1 MEEIKT
7 AAPAQEPPKKVR
19 RVGTVAFS
27 LLLIASGFL
36 LIAQQFLP
44 NFDLLYVFRFAPAL
58 LILLGIE
65 VLIYGTNTKVQMK
78 FDWLAIV
85 GSAVTLC
92 IVGAA
97 TLAPYVWQYL
107 GPANAAAENAY
118 EHRFTDGLY
127 NAMND
132 DPTLKSH
139 ISNLYVSVSLNHYG
153 DNTLQEGDNVYAEA
167 CLGNTCYATAEDFA
181 ADCLRI
187 YQAAKKADI
196 PVRNYSFYTDTD
208 RSNTARGYRLDFL
221 ASQAEAL
228 TAAELAN
235 QVDETYYYNGD
246 IYGTLEER
254 LDAERA
260 DTGEIA
266 SDEYAPEAEESA
278 PLEPTPTEEPTT
290 PTEETTPAEEPTE
303 DIAASE
309 QTNNG

>member
-19 RVGTVAFS
+19 RVGTVAFA

-97 TLAPYVWQYL
+97 TLAPYVWQYM

-132 DPTLKSH
+132 DPALKSH
-139 ISNLYVSVSLNHYG
+139 VSSLFVSVSLNHYG

-167 CLGNTCYATAEDFA
+167 CLGNTYYATAEDFA

-196 PVRNYSFYTDTD
+196 PVRDYSFYTDTD

-235 QVDETYYYNGD
+235 QVDETYYYNGV

-260 DTGEIA
+260 DTDEIA
-266 SDEYAPEAEESA
+266 NDAFAPETEETA
-278 PLEPTPTEEPTT
+278 PLEPAPAEEPT
-290 PTEETTPAEEPTE
+290 EEPTE

-309 QTNNG
+309 QTYNG

>member
-97 TLAPYVWQYL
+97 TLAPYVWQYM

-132 DPTLKSH
+132 DPALKSR

-153 DNTLQEGDNVYAEA
+153 DTTLQDGDNVYAEA
-167 CLGNTCYATAEDFA
+167 CLGNTYYATAEDFA

-246 IYGTLEER
+246 AYSTLEDR
-254 LDAERA
+254 LAAERA
-260 DTGEIA
+260 DT
-266 SDEYAPEAEESA
+266 DETANDAFAPKTEETA
-278 PLEPTPTEEPTT
+278 PLEPTTEEPT
-290 PTEETTPAEEPTE
+290 AEEPTAE
-303 DIAASE
+303 EPTGDIAASE
-309 QTNNG
+309 QTYNG

>member
-19 RVGTVAFS
+19 RVGTVAFA
-27 LLLIASGFL
+27 LLLIAAGFL

-97 TLAPYVWQYL
+97 TLAPYVWQYM

-132 DPTLKSH
+132 DPALKSR

-153 DNTLQEGDNVYAEA
+153 DTTLQDGDNVYAEA
-167 CLGNTCYATAEDFA
+167 CLGNTYYATAEDFA

-208 RSNTARGYRLDFL
+208 RSNTARGYNLDFL
-221 ASQAEAL
+221 ASYAEGL
-228 TAAELAN
+228 TAADLAKN
-235 QVDETYYYNGD
+235 VHETYYYNGD
-246 IYGTLEER
+246 AYDTLEDR
-254 LDAERA
+254 LAAERA

-266 SDEYAPEAEESA
+266 NDEFAPETEETA
-278 PLEPTPTEEPTT
+278 PTVEEPT
-290 PTEETTPAEEPTE
+290 AEEPTE

-309 QTNNG
+309 LTRNG

>member
-97 TLAPYVWQYL
+97 TLAPYVWQYM

-132 DPTLKSH
+132 DPALKGR

-167 CLGNTCYATAEDFA
+167 CLGNTYYATAEDFA

-246 IYGTLEER
+246 AYHTLEDR
-254 LDAERA
+254 LAAERA
-260 DTGEIA
+260 DTDEIENDA
-266 SDEYAPEAEESA
+266 FAPETEETA
-278 PLEPTPTEEPTT
+278 PLEPAPAEEPT
-290 PTEETTPAEEPTE
+290 EEPTE

-309 QTNNG
+309 LTRNG

>member
-19 RVGTVAFS
+19 RVGTVAFA

-97 TLAPYVWQYL
+97 TLAPYVWQYF
-107 GPANAAAENAY
+107 GPAKATAEWNY
-118 EHRFTDGLY
+118 TNRFTDALY
-127 NAMND
+127 TALND
-132 DPTLKSH
+132 DPALKSR
-139 ISNLYVSVSLNHYG
+139 ISSLYVMVSLNHYG
-153 DNTLQEGDNVYAEA
+153 DDTLQDADDVRAEV
-167 CLGNTCYATAEDFA
+167 CLGNTYYETAEDYA

-196 PVRNYSFYTDTD
+196 PVRDYSFYTDTD
-208 RSNTARGYRLDFL
+208 RSNTARGYNLDFL
-221 ASQAEAL
+221 ASYAEGL
-228 TAAELAN
+228 TAAELAQN
-235 QVDETYYYNGD
+235 VHETYYYNGD
-246 IYGTLEER
+246 AYHTLEDR
-254 LDAERA
+254 LAAERA
-260 DTGEIA
+260 DTGEIENDA
-266 SDEYAPEAEESA
+266 FAPETEETA
-278 PLEPTPTEEPTT
+278 PLEPTPTEETA
-290 PTEETTPAEEPTE
+290 PAEETTE

-309 QTNNG
+309 LTRNG

>member
-97 TLAPYVWQYL
+97 TLAPYVWQYM

-132 DPTLKSH
+132 DPALKGR

-167 CLGNTCYATAEDFA
+167 CLGNTYYATAEDFA

-260 DTGEIA
+260 DTGEIENDA
-266 SDEYAPEAEESA
+266 FAPETKETA
-278 PLEPTPTEEPTT
+278 PLEPTPAEEPITEEPT
-290 PTEETTPAEEPTE
+290 EEPTE

-309 QTNNG
+309 LTRNG

>member
-19 RVGTVAFS
+19 RVGTVAFA

-97 TLAPYVWQYL
+97 TLAPYVWQYM

-132 DPTLKSH
+132 DPALKSH
-139 ISNLYVSVSLNHYG
+139 VSSLFVSVSLNHYG

-167 CLGNTCYATAEDFA
+167 CLGNTYYATAEDFA

-208 RSNTARGYRLDFL
+208 RSDTARGYNLDFV
-221 ASQAEAL
+221 ASYAEGL
-228 TAAELAN
+228 TAADLAKN
-235 QVDETYYYNGD
+235 VCETYYYNGD
-246 IYGTLEER
+246 AYHTLEDR
-254 LDAERA
+254 LAAERA
-260 DTGEIA
+260 DTDEIA
-266 SDEYAPEAEESA
+266 NDAFAPETEETA
-278 PLEPTPTEEPTT
+278 PLEPAPAEESTEEP
-290 PTEETTPAEEPTE
+290 AE

-309 QTNNG
+309 QTYNG

>member
-19 RVGTVAFS
+19 RVGTVAFA

-97 TLAPYVWQYL
+97 TLAPYVWQYM

-132 DPTLKSH
+132 DPALKSR

-153 DNTLQEGDNVYAEA
+153 DTTLQEGDYVYAEA
-167 CLGNTCYATAEDFA
+167 CLGNTYYATAEDFA

-196 PVRNYSFYTDTD
+196 PVRNYTFYTDTD
-208 RSNTARGYRLDFL
+208 RSNTARGYNLDFL
-221 ASQAEAL
+221 ASYAEGL

-235 QVDETYYYNGD
+235 QVHETYYYNGD
-246 IYGTLEER
+246 AYDTLEDR

-266 SDEYAPEAEESA
+266 SDESAPEAAQESA
-278 PLEPTPTEEPTT
+278 PAEEETSTAEEPTT
-290 PTEETTPAEEPTE
+290 EEM
-303 DIAASE
+303 AASE
-309 QTNNG
+309 QTYNG

>member
-254 LDAERA
+254 LAA
-260 DTGEIA
+260 
-266 SDEYAPEAEESA
+266 
-278 PLEPTPTEEPTT
+278 
-290 PTEETTPAEEPTE
+290 E

-309 QTNNG
+309 QTYNG

>member
-19 RVGTVAFS
+19 RVGTVAFA

-44 NFDLLYVFRFAPAL
+44 DFDLLYVFRFAPAL

-78 FDWLAIV
+78 FDWLAII

-97 TLAPYVWQYL
+97 TLAPYVWQYM

-132 DPTLKSH
+132 DPALKSH
-139 ISNLYVSVSLNHYG
+139 ISNLYVAVSLNHYG

-167 CLGNTCYATAEDFA
+167 CLGNTYYATAEDFA

-246 IYGTLEER
+246 AYDTLEDR
-254 LDAERA
+254 LAAERA

-266 SDEYAPEAEESA
+266 NDAFAPETEESA
-278 PLEPTPTEEPTT
+278 PLEPTTEEPT
-290 PTEETTPAEEPTE
+290 AEEPTE

-309 QTNNG
+309 LTRNG

>member
-7 AAPAQEPPKKVR
+7 VAPAQEPPKKVR
-19 RVGTVAFS
+19 RIGTVAFS

-97 TLAPYVWQYL
+97 TLAPYVWQYM

-118 EHRFTDGLY
+118 EHRFTDALY
-127 NAMND
+127 TSLSD
-132 DPTLKSH
+132 DPTLKSR
-139 ISNLYVSVSLNHYG
+139 ISNLYVAVSLNHYG
-153 DNTLQEGDNVYAEA
+153 DDTLQDADDVSVGV
-167 CLGNTCYATAEDFA
+167 CFGNTYYETAEDFA

-187 YQAAKKADI
+187 YQAAKKADM
-196 PVRNYSFYTDTD
+196 PVRYYSFYTDTN
-208 RSNTARGYRLDFL
+208 RSNTARGYNLDFL
-221 ASQAEAL
+221 ASYAEGL
-228 TAAELAN
+228 TPAELAKN
-235 QVDETYYYNGD
+235 VHETYYYNGD
-246 IYGTLEER
+246 AYDTLEDR
-254 LDAERA
+254 LAAERA

-266 SDEYAPEAEESA
+266 SDEYAPEAAQESA
-278 PLEPTPTEEPTT
+278 PAAEEPSTDEEPTTEEPT
-290 PTEETTPAEEPTE
+290 TE

-309 QTNNG
+309 QTHNG

>member
-78 FDWLAIV
+78 FDWPAIV

-97 TLAPYVWQYL
+97 TLAPYVWQYM

-118 EHRFTDGLY
+118 EHRFTDALY
-127 NAMND
+127 TSLSD

-139 ISNLYVSVSLNHYG
+139 ISNLYVAVSLNHYG
-153 DNTLQEGDNVYAEA
+153 DDTLQDADDVSVGV
-167 CLGNTCYATAEDFA
+167 CFGNTYYETAEDFA

-196 PVRNYSFYTDTD
+196 PVRYYSFYTDTN
-208 RSNTARGYRLDFL
+208 RSNTARGYNLDFL

-246 IYGTLEER
+246 AYDTLEDR

-266 SDEYAPEAEESA
+266 SDESAPETAQESA
-278 PLEPTPTEEPTT
+278 PAEEEPSTDEEPT
-290 PTEETTPAEEPTE
+290 AEEPTE

-309 QTNNG
+309 QTYNG

>member
-97 TLAPYVWQYL
+97 TLAPYVWQYM

-132 DPTLKSH
+132 DPALKSR
-139 ISNLYVSVSLNHYG
+139 ISNLYVAVSLNHYG
-153 DNTLQEGDNVYAEA
+153 DNTLQEGDYVYAEA
-167 CLGNTCYATAEDFA
+167 CLGNTYYATAEDFA

-208 RSNTARGYRLDFL
+208 RSNTARGYYLDFL
-221 ASQAEAL
+221 ASYAEGL
-228 TAAELAN
+228 TPAELAKN
-235 QVDETYYYNGD
+235 VHETYYYNGD
-246 IYGTLEER
+246 AYDTLEDR
-254 LDAERA
+254 LAAERA
-260 DTGEIA
+260 DTGEIE
-266 SDEYAPEAEESA
+266 SDAFAPEAEETA
-278 PLEPTPTEEPTT
+278 PLEPAPA
-290 PTEETTPAEEPTE
+290 EETTEEPTE

-309 QTNNG
+309 LTRNG

>member
-1 MEEIKT
+1 M
-7 AAPAQEPPKKVR
+7 
-19 RVGTVAFS
+19 
-27 LLLIASGFL
+27 
-36 LIAQQFLP
+36 
-44 NFDLLYVFRFAPAL
+44 
-58 LILLGIE
+58 LGIE

-97 TLAPYVWQYL
+97 TLAPYVWQYM

-132 DPTLKSH
+132 DPALKSH
-139 ISNLYVSVSLNHYG
+139 VSSLFVSVSLNHYG

-167 CLGNTCYATAEDFA
+167 CLGNTYYATAEDFA

-235 QVDETYYYNGD
+235 QVDETYYYNGV

-260 DTGEIA
+260 DTDEIA
-266 SDEYAPEAEESA
+266 NDAFAPKTEETA
-278 PLEPTPTEEPTT
+278 PLEPA
-290 PTEETTPAEEPTE
+290 PAEETTE

-309 QTNNG
+309 QTYNG

>member
-118 EHRFTDGLY
+118 TNRFTDALY
-127 NAMND
+127 TALSD
-132 DPTLKSH
+132 DPALKSR
-139 ISNLYVSVSLNHYG
+139 ISNLYVSVSLKHYG
-153 DNTLQEGDNVYAEA
+153 DDTLQDADDVSAGV
-167 CLGNTCYATAEDFA
+167 CFGNTYYETTEDFA

-196 PVRNYSFYTDTD
+196 PVRYYSFYTDTN
-208 RSNTARGYRLDFL
+208 RSNTARGYNLDFL
-221 ASQAEAL
+221 ASYAEGL
-228 TAAELAN
+228 TPAELAKN
-235 QVDETYYYNGD
+235 VHETYYYNGD
-246 IYGTLEER
+246 AYDTLEDR
-254 LDAERA
+254 LAAERA

-266 SDEYAPEAEESA
+266 SDEYAPEAAQESA
-278 PLEPTPTEEPTT
+278 PAEEEIPTDEEPT
-290 PTEETTPAEEPTE
+290 AEEPTTE

-309 QTNNG
+309 QTHNG

>member
-19 RVGTVAFS
+19 RVGTVAFA

-36 LIAQQFLP
+36 LIAHQFLP

-78 FDWLAIV
+78 FDWLAIT

-107 GPANAAAENAY
+107 GPANAAAERSY
-118 EHRFTDGLY
+118 STRFTDALY
-127 NAMND
+127 TALND
-132 DPTLKSH
+132 DPALKSR
-139 ISNLYVSVSLNHYG
+139 ISNLYVAVSLNHYG
-153 DNTLQEGDNVYAEA
+153 DDTLQDADDVSAGG
-167 CLGNTCYATAEDFA
+167 CFGNTYYETAEDFA

-208 RSNTARGYRLDFL
+208 RSNTARGYNLDFL
-221 ASQAEAL
+221 ASYAEGL
-228 TAAELAN
+228 
-235 QVDETYYYNGD
+235 
-246 IYGTLEER
+246 
-254 LDAERA
+254 
-260 DTGEIA
+260 
-266 SDEYAPEAEESA
+266 
-278 PLEPTPTEEPTT
+278 
-290 PTEETTPAEEPTE
+290 TPA
-303 DIAASE
+303 
-309 QTNNG
+309 

>member
-19 RVGTVAFS
+19 RIGTVAFA

-44 NFDLLYVFRFAPAL
+44 DFDLLYVFRFAPAL

-78 FDWLAIV
+78 FDWLAIT
-85 GSAVTLC
+85 GSAVNLC

-107 GPANAAAENAY
+107 GPAHAATERSYMN
-118 EHRFTDGLY
+118 RFTDALY
-127 NAMND
+127 TALND
-132 DPTLKSH
+132 DPALKSR
-139 ISNLYVSVSLNHYG
+139 ISNLYVAVSLNHYG
-153 DNTLQEGDNVYAEA
+153 DDTLQDADDVSAGG
-167 CLGNTCYATAEDFA
+167 CFGNTYYETAEDFA

-208 RSNTARGYRLDFL
+208 RSNTARGYNLEFL
-221 ASQAEAL
+221 ASYAEGL
-228 TAAELAN
+228 TAADLAKN
-235 QVDETYYYNGD
+235 VHETYYYNGD
-246 IYGTLEER
+246 AYDTLEDR
-254 LDAERA
+254 LAAERE
-260 DTGEIA
+260 DTGEIE
-266 SDEYAPEAEESA
+266 SDAFAPETEETAPTVEEPTTEEPTTAEE
-278 PLEPTPTEEPTT
+278 PTEEPT
-290 PTEETTPAEEPTE
+290 E
-303 DIAASE
+303 DFATSE
-309 QTNNG
+309 LTYNG

>member
-97 TLAPYVWQYL
+97 TLAPYVWQYM

-132 DPTLKSH
+132 DPALKSR
-139 ISNLYVSVSLNHYG
+139 ISNLYVAVSLNHYG
-153 DNTLQEGDNVYAEA
+153 DNTLQEGDYVYAEA
-167 CLGNTCYATAEDFA
+167 CLGNTYYATAEDFA

-266 SDEYAPEAEESA
+266 NDAFAPETEESA
-278 PLEPTPTEEPTT
+278 PLEPTTEEPT
-290 PTEETTPAEEPTE
+290 AEEPTG

-309 QTNNG
+309 QTYNG

>member
-19 RVGTVAFS
+19 RVGTVAFA

-65 VLIYGTNTKVQMK
+65 VLIYGTNNKVQMK

-97 TLAPYVWQYL
+97 TLAPYVWQYM

-132 DPTLKSH
+132 DPALKSR

-153 DNTLQEGDNVYAEA
+153 DTTLQEGDYVYAEA
-167 CLGNTCYATAEDFA
+167 CLGNTYYATAEDFA

-196 PVRNYSFYTDTD
+196 PVRNYTFYTDTD
-208 RSNTARGYRLDFL
+208 RSNTARGYNLDFL
-221 ASQAEAL
+221 ASYAEGL

-235 QVDETYYYNGD
+235 QVHETYYYNGD
-246 IYGTLEER
+246 AYDTLEDR

-266 SDEYAPEAEESA
+266 SDESAPEAAQESA
-278 PLEPTPTEEPTT
+278 PAEEETSTAEEPTT
-290 PTEETTPAEEPTE
+290 EEM
-303 DIAASE
+303 AASE
-309 QTNNG
+309 QTYNG

>member
-97 TLAPYVWQYL
+97 TLAPYVWQYM

-132 DPTLKSH
+132 DPALKSR
-139 ISNLYVSVSLNHYG
+139 ISNLYVAVSLNHYG
-153 DNTLQEGDNVYAEA
+153 DNTLQEGDYVYAEA
-167 CLGNTCYATAEDFA
+167 CLGNTYYATAEDFA

-254 LDAERA
+254 LAAERA
-260 DTGEIA
+260 DTGEIE
-266 SDEYAPEAEESA
+266 SDAFAPEAEETA
-278 PLEPTPTEEPTT
+278 PLEPAPA
-290 PTEETTPAEEPTE
+290 EETTEEPTE

-309 QTNNG
+309 LTRNG

>member
-97 TLAPYVWQYL
+97 TLAPYVWQYM

-132 DPTLKSH
+132 DPALKSR

-153 DNTLQEGDNVYAEA
+153 DTTLQDGDNVYAEA
-167 CLGNTCYATAEDFA
+167 CLGNTYYATAEDFA

-208 RSNTARGYRLDFL
+208 RSNTARGYNLDFL
-221 ASQAEAL
+221 ASYAEGL
-228 TAAELAN
+228 TPAELAN

-246 IYGTLEER
+246 AYSTLEDR
-254 LDAERA
+254 LAAERA

-266 SDEYAPEAEESA
+266 NDAFAPETEETA
-278 PLEPTPTEEPTT
+278 PTVEEPTTEEPTT
-290 PTEETTPAEEPTE
+290 AEEPTE

-309 QTNNG
+309 QTYNG

>member
-97 TLAPYVWQYL
+97 TLAPYVWQYM

-132 DPTLKSH
+132 DPALKSR
-139 ISNLYVSVSLNHYG
+139 ISSLYVSVSLNHYG
-153 DNTLQEGDNVYAEA
+153 DNTLQEGDYVYAEA
-167 CLGNTCYATAEDFA
+167 CLGNTYYATAEDFA

-246 IYGTLEER
+246 AYDTLEDR
-254 LDAERA
+254 LAAERA

-266 SDEYAPEAEESA
+266 NDAFAPETEESA
-278 PLEPTPTEEPTT
+278 PLEPTTEEPT
-290 PTEETTPAEEPTE
+290 AEEPTE

-309 QTNNG
+309 LTRNG

>member
-19 RVGTVAFS
+19 RVGTVAFA

-36 LIAQQFLP
+36 LIAHQFLP
-44 NFDLLYVFRFAPAL
+44 NFDLLYVFRFAPTL

-78 FDWLAIV
+78 FDWLAIT

-107 GPANAAAENAY
+107 GPANAAAERSY
-118 EHRFTDGLY
+118 STRFTDALY
-127 NAMND
+127 TALND
-132 DPTLKSH
+132 DTALKSR
-139 ISNLYVSVSLNHYG
+139 ISSLDVKVMLNHYG
-153 DNTLQEGDNVYAEA
+153 DDTLQDTDDVSAVSAGV
-167 CLGNTCYATAEDFA
+167 CFGNTYYETAEDFA

-196 PVRNYSFYTDTD
+196 PVRNYTFYTDTD
-208 RSNTARGYRLDFL
+208 RSNTARGYNLDFL
-221 ASQAEAL
+221 ASYAEGL
-228 TAAELAN
+228 TPAELAKN
-235 QVDETYYYNGD
+235 VHETYYYNGD
-246 IYGTLEER
+246 AYDTLEDR
-254 LDAERA
+254 LAAERA

-266 SDEYAPEAEESA
+266 SDESAPEAAPES
-278 PLEPTPTEEPTT
+278 TPAAEEPVT
-290 PTEETTPAEEPTE
+290 EEPTE

-309 QTNNG
+309 LTRNG

>member
-97 TLAPYVWQYL
+97 TLAPYVWQYM

-132 DPTLKSH
+132 DPALKSH
-139 ISNLYVSVSLNHYG
+139 VSSLFVSVSLNHYG

-167 CLGNTCYATAEDFA
+167 CLGNTYYATAENFA

-235 QVDETYYYNGD
+235 QVDETYYYNGV

-260 DTGEIA
+260 DTDEIENDA
-266 SDEYAPEAEESA
+266 FAPETEETAPLEPAPSEETAEESA
-278 PLEPTPTEEPTT
+278 
-290 PTEETTPAEEPTE
+290 E

-309 QTNNG
+309 QTYNG

>member
-97 TLAPYVWQYL
+97 TLAPYVWQYM

-132 DPTLKSH
+132 DPALKSH
-139 ISNLYVSVSLNHYG
+139 VSSLFVSVSLNHYG

-167 CLGNTCYATAEDFA
+167 CLGNTYYATAEDFA

-235 QVDETYYYNGD
+235 QVDETYYYNGV

-260 DTGEIA
+260 DTDEIENDA
-266 SDEYAPEAEESA
+266 FAPETEETAPLEPAPSEETAEESA
-278 PLEPTPTEEPTT
+278 
-290 PTEETTPAEEPTE
+290 E

-309 QTNNG
+309 QTYNG

>member
-19 RVGTVAFS
+19 RVGTVAFA
-27 LLLIASGFL
+27 LLLIAAGFL

-44 NFDLLYVFRFAPAL
+44 NFDLLYVFRFAPVL
-58 LILLGIE
+58 LVLLGIE

-78 FDWLAIV
+78 FDWLAIT

-107 GPANAAAENAY
+107 GPANAATERSYMN
-118 EHRFTDGLY
+118 RFTDALY
-127 NAMND
+127 TALRD
-132 DPTLKSH
+132 DPALKSR
-139 ISNLYVSVSLNHYG
+139 ISNLYVAVSLNHYG
-153 DNTLQEGDNVYAEA
+153 DNTLQEGDYVYAEA
-167 CLGNTCYATAEDFA
+167 CLGNTYYATAEDFA

-246 IYGTLEER
+246 AYSTLEDR
-254 LDAERA
+254 LAAERA
-260 DTGEIA
+260 DADEIA
-266 SDEYAPEAEESA
+266 NDAFAPETEESA
-278 PLEPTPTEEPTT
+278 PLEPTPTEEPT
-290 PTEETTPAEEPTE
+290 AEEPTG

-309 QTNNG
+309 LTRNG

>member
-97 TLAPYVWQYL
+97 TLAPYVWQYF
-107 GPANAAAENAY
+107 GPAKVAAENAY
-118 EHRFTDGLY
+118 SSRFTDALY
-127 NAMND
+127 TALSD
-132 DPTLKSH
+132 DPALKSR
-139 ISNLYVSVSLNHYG
+139 ISNLYVAVTLNHYG
-153 DNTLQEGDNVYAEA
+153 DDTLQDADEVHAGA
-167 CLGNTCYATAEDFA
+167 CLGNTNYETAEDFA

-196 PVRNYSFYTDTD
+196 PVRDYSFYTDTD
-208 RSNTARGYRLDFL
+208 RSNTARGYNLDFV
-221 ASQAEAL
+221 ASYAEGL
-228 TAAELAN
+228 TAADLAN
-235 QVDETYYYNGD
+235 NVLETYYYNGD
-246 IYGTLEER
+246 AYHTLEDR
-254 LDAERA
+254 LAAERA
-260 DTGEIA
+260 DTGEIENDA
-266 SDEYAPEAEESA
+266 FAPETEETA
-278 PLEPTPTEEPTT
+278 PLEPTPAEEPTTEEPTT
-290 PTEETTPAEEPTE
+290 AEETTEEP
-303 DIAASE
+303 AASE
-309 QTNNG
+309 LTRNG

>member
-19 RVGTVAFS
+19 RVGTVAFA
-27 LLLIASGFL
+27 LLLIAAGFL

-78 FDWLAIV
+78 FDWLAII

-97 TLAPYVWQYL
+97 TLAPYVWQYM

-132 DPTLKSH
+132 DPALKSR

-153 DNTLQEGDNVYAEA
+153 DTTLQDGDNVYAEA
-167 CLGNTCYATAEDFA
+167 CLGNTYYATAEDFA

-208 RSNTARGYRLDFL
+208 RSNTARGYNLDFL
-221 ASQAEAL
+221 ASYAEGL
-228 TAAELAN
+228 TAADLAKN
-235 QVDETYYYNGD
+235 VLETYYYNGD
-246 IYGTLEER
+246 AYDTLEDR
-254 LDAERA
+254 LAAERA

-266 SDEYAPEAEESA
+266 NDEFAPETEETA
-278 PLEPTPTEEPTT
+278 PTVEEPT
-290 PTEETTPAEEPTE
+290 AEEPTE

-309 QTNNG
+309 LTRNG

>member
-19 RVGTVAFS
+19 RVGTVAFA

-36 LIAQQFLP
+36 LIAHQFLP

-65 VLIYGTNTKVQMK
+65 VLIYGTNPKVQMK
-78 FDWLAIV
+78 FDWLAIT

-107 GPANAAAENAY
+107 GPANAATERSY
-118 EHRFTDGLY
+118 STRFTDALY
-127 NAMND
+127 TALRD
-132 DPTLKSH
+132 DPALKSR
-139 ISNLYVSVSLNHYG
+139 ISNLYVAVSLNHYG
-153 DNTLQEGDNVYAEA
+153 DDTLQDADDVSAGG
-167 CLGNTCYATAEDFA
+167 CFGNTYYETAEDFA

-208 RSNTARGYRLDFL
+208 RSNTARGYYLDFL
-221 ASQAEAL
+221 ASYAEGL
-228 TAAELAN
+228 TPAELAKN
-235 QVDETYYYNGD
+235 VHETYYYNGD
-246 IYGTLEER
+246 AYDTLEDR
-254 LDAERA
+254 LAAERA

-266 SDEYAPEAEESA
+266 SDESAPEAAPESTPA
-278 PLEPTPTEEPTT
+278 AEEPTVEEPTT
-290 PTEETTPAEEPTE
+290 EEPTE

-309 QTNNG
+309 LTRNG

>member
-19 RVGTVAFS
+19 RVGTVAFA

-36 LIAQQFLP
+36 LIAHQFLP

-65 VLIYGTNTKVQMK
+65 VLIYGTNPKVQMK

-85 GSAVTLC
+85 GCAVTLC

-107 GPANAAAENAY
+107 GPANAAAERSY
-118 EHRFTDGLY
+118 STRFTDALY
-127 NAMND
+127 TALRD
-132 DPTLKSH
+132 DPALKSR
-139 ISNLYVSVSLNHYG
+139 ISNLYVAVSLNHYG
-153 DNTLQEGDNVYAEA
+153 DDTLQDADDVSAGV
-167 CLGNTCYATAEDFA
+167 CFGNTYYETAEDFA

-196 PVRNYSFYTDTD
+196 PVRNYTFYTDTN
-208 RSNTARGYRLDFL
+208 RSNTARGYNLDFL
-221 ASQAEAL
+221 ASYAEGL
-228 TAAELAN
+228 TPAELAKN
-235 QVDETYYYNGD
+235 VHETYYYNGD
-246 IYGTLEER
+246 AYDTLEDR
-254 LDAERA
+254 LAAERA

-266 SDEYAPEAEESA
+266 NDAFAPKTEETA
-278 PLEPTPTEEPTT
+278 PLEPAPAEEPT
-290 PTEETTPAEEPTE
+290 AEEPTE

-309 QTNNG
+309 LTRNG

>member
-19 RVGTVAFS
+19 RIGTVAFA

-65 VLIYGTNTKVQMK
+65 VLIYGTNPKVQMK
-78 FDWLAIV
+78 FDWLAIT

-97 TLAPYVWQYL
+97 TLAPYVWQYM
-107 GPANAAAENAY
+107 GPANAATERSYMN
-118 EHRFTDGLY
+118 RFTDALY
-127 NAMND
+127 TALRD
-132 DPTLKSH
+132 DPALKSR
-139 ISNLYVSVSLNHYG
+139 ISNLYVAVSLNHYG
-153 DNTLQEGDNVYAEA
+153 DDTLQDADDVSAGG
-167 CLGNTCYATAEDFA
+167 CFGNTYYETAEDFA

-208 RSNTARGYRLDFL
+208 RSNTARGYYLDFL
-221 ASQAEAL
+221 ASYAEGL
-228 TAAELAN
+228 TPAELAKN
-235 QVDETYYYNGD
+235 VHETYYYNGD
-246 IYGTLEER
+246 AYDTLEDR
-254 LDAERA
+254 LAAERA

-266 SDEYAPEAEESA
+266 NDAFAPETEESA

-290 PTEETTPAEEPTE
+290 EEPTAEETTE

-309 QTNNG
+309 LTRNG

>member
-7 AAPAQEPPKKVR
+7 AAPVQEPPKKVR
-19 RVGTVAFS
+19 RVGTVAFA

-44 NFDLLYVFRFAPAL
+44 DFDLLYVFRFAPAL

-97 TLAPYVWQYL
+97 TMAPYVWQYL

-132 DPTLKSH
+132 DPALKSH
-139 ISNLYVSVSLNHYG
+139 VSSLFVSVSLNHYG

-167 CLGNTCYATAEDFA
+167 CLGNTYYATAEDFA

-254 LDAERA
+254 LAAERA
-260 DTGEIA
+260 DTGEIENDA
-266 SDEYAPEAEESA
+266 FAPETEETA
-278 PLEPTPTEEPTT
+278 PLEPAPAEETTEEP
-290 PTEETTPAEEPTE
+290 AE

-309 QTNNG
+309 QTYNG

>member
-97 TLAPYVWQYL
+97 TLAPYVWQYM

-132 DPTLKSH
+132 DPALKSH
-139 ISNLYVSVSLNHYG
+139 VSSLFVSVSLNHYG

-167 CLGNTCYATAEDFA
+167 CLGNTYYATAEDFA

-196 PVRNYSFYTDTD
+196 PVRDYSFYTDTD

-235 QVDETYYYNGD
+235 QVDETYYYNGV

-260 DTGEIA
+260 DTDEIENDA
-266 SDEYAPEAEESA
+266 FAPETEETA
-278 PLEPTPTEEPTT
+278 PLEPAPTEEPT
-290 PTEETTPAEEPTE
+290 EEPTE
-303 DIAASE
+303 DIATSE
-309 QTNNG
+309 QTYNG

>member
-19 RVGTVAFS
+19 RVGTVAFA
-27 LLLIASGFL
+27 LLLIAAGFL

-44 NFDLLYVFRFAPAL
+44 NFDLLYVFRFAPVL
-58 LILLGIE
+58 LVLLGIE

-107 GPANAAAENAY
+107 GPANAATERSYMN
-118 EHRFTDGLY
+118 RFTDALY
-127 NAMND
+127 TTLRD
-132 DPTLKSH
+132 DPALKSR
-139 ISNLYVSVSLNHYG
+139 ISNLYVAVSLNHYG
-153 DNTLQEGDNVYAEA
+153 DNTLQEGDYVYAEA
-167 CLGNTCYATAEDFA
+167 CLGNTYYATAEDFA

-246 IYGTLEER
+246 AYSTLEDR
-254 LDAERA
+254 LAAERA
-260 DTGEIA
+260 DADEIA
-266 SDEYAPEAEESA
+266 NDAFAPETEESA
-278 PLEPTPTEEPTT
+278 PLEPTPTEEPT
-290 PTEETTPAEEPTE
+290 AEEPTG

-309 QTNNG
+309 LTRNG